1 MPKPDTD
8 EMIQARWGSKQWSFY
23 NWECENAQAIEDT
36 LRPGSDYDALSKFIA
51 AAWPDEKD
59 HEEYEAW
66 SDEWNGRVM
75 RRMLYPWSVKDFID
89 TVLATNFLEAAVS
102 QLHDLWWAMDTC
114 NLSSVPIGHAKFG
127 GVESYYVFEPAHR
140 FLEPEF
146 RQTGPSILGTDILSM
161 TVKFGKA
168 RALSVSSGSPET
180 THSGPNMSSNLSK
193 PEKPNP
199 RPRALTGPEQQP
211 DPVELAR
218 NEIDPNHFVFA
229 QIGLLYVYGKDYDHA
244 KGCSIDVLKEGP
256 WWQNAL
262 VVVVRL
268 DKKGNQGAVYV
279 IWHANSIIEEDEAD
293 DDDYD
298 DYDDGEELAPETK
311 DHVPGRLHPRC
322 NEGFSLAK
330 IANSVHELGQFDKEF
345 HFLPITKT
353 SSVIH
358 HAQFLEHDEQW
369 ITIEPALAL
378 PVEVNK

>member
-8 EMIQARWGSKQWSFY
+8 EMIQASWGSKQWSFY

-66 SDEWNGRVM
+66 SDEWHGRFF
-75 RRMLYPWSVKDFID
+75 RRMLYPWSAKDFID
-89 TVLATNFLEAAVS
+89 TVIATNFLEAAVS
-102 QLHDLWWAMDTC
+102 QLHELWWAIDT
-114 NLSSVPIGHAKFG
+114 NKLSWIPIGHAEFG
-127 GVESYYVFEPAHR
+127 GVESYYAFEPAHR
-140 FLEPEF
+140 FLEPDF
-146 RQTGPSILGTDILSM
+146 KQTGPSILGTDILSM
-161 TVKFGKA
+161 TVKC
-168 RALSVSSGSPET
+168 P
-180 THSGPNMSSNLSK
+180 PISK

-199 RPRALTGPEQQP
+199 RPRALTGIEQQP

-244 KGCSIDVLKEGP
+244 KGCGIDVLMDGP
-256 WWQNAL
+256 WWRNDL

-268 DKKGNQGAVYV
+268 DNKGNQGAVYV
-279 IWHANSIIEEDEAD
+279 IWHANSSVEKDHD
-293 DDDYD
+293 DGEY
-298 DYDDGEELAPETK
+298 YDDGEPLAPEAK

-345 HFLPITKT
+345 RFIPITNT
-353 SSVIH
+353 TSVIH
-358 HAQFLEHDEQW
+358 HVQFLEHDEQW

-378 PVEVNK
+378 PIEANK